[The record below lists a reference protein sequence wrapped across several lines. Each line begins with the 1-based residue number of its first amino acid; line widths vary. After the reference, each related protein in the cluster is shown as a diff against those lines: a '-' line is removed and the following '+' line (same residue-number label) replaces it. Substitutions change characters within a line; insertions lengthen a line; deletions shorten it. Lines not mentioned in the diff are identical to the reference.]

1 LYYGVLWGSIL
12 YNGVLGDS
20 ILHNGDLWDS
30 ILYYGVLWGSLLYY
44 GVCGV
49 IVTTAMLD
57 EREATSPFNLKVVRT
72 LMESLDII
80 QQECPRNHSD

>member
-1 LYYGVLWGSIL
+1 M

-57 EREATSPFNLKVVRT
+57 ERKAVRT
-72 LMESLDII
+72 LMESLDINH
-80 QQECPRNHSD
+80 QECPRNHSD